1 MVKFNVL
8 LGLVAA
14 AGVLVVAA
22 AVNRHTVWW
31 YAVVIVVIALL
42 VAIYD
47 VLQKQ
52 HSILRNY
59 PVIGHM
65 RFLLESIRPEL
76 QQYFIERNYDGRPY
90 DRNVRSLIY
99 QRSKGLH
106 AEAAFGTERE
116 ITEPG
121 YDYLLHSMAPVPIS
135 KTVPTVRL
143 GGPQCTQ
150 PYDAALFNISSMS
163 FGALSANAVRA
174 MNKGA
179 ALGGFLHE
187 TGEGGLTAHHLE
199 YGAPLVWE
207 IGSGYFGCRTRDGK
221 FDPQRFAEKSAHPN
235 VKAILLKLS
244 QGAKPGLGGV
254 LPGRKVS
261 AAIAEARGVE
271 QGVTVISPPAHG
283 EFSSPIELMQFIGEL
298 RRLSGGKPVGFK
310 LCVGTRT
317 DVLALCK
324 AMLRTEILPDFIT
337 IDGAE
342 GGTGAAPPEFADH
355 VGTPL
360 KLGLMTMHNAL
371 VGSGLRSRIKIG
383 AAGKI
388 AGGTDIVKAL
398 ALGAD
403 FTNAARA
410 MMMAVGCIQAQECH
424 TNNCPVGVAT
434 QDARR
439 ARALDVEDKGDR
451 VFNYQRGTVE
461 SAMQVLAAMGLT
473 SFDDLGPAVVMRRV
487 GHSSA
492 ESFEDLFEWLDE
504 GELVRGTTR
513 PEWERDWQ
521 RADPESFAVPKIRT
535 A

>member
-1 MVKFNVL
+1 MKFYVLCGL
-8 LGLVAA
+8 LGA
-14 AGVLVVAA
+14 AGVLTVAA
-22 AVNRHTVWW
+22 AVNEDTTWW
-31 YAVVIVVIALL
+31 FAVAMVVIVLL
-42 VAIYD
+42 VAVHD
-47 VLQKQ
+47 VVQKK
-52 HSILRNY
+52 HAILRNY
-59 PVIGHM
+59 PVLGHM

-106 AEAAFGTERE
+106 AEQAFGTERE

-121 YDYLLHSMAPVPIS
+121 YDYLLHSMAPVKVGAS
-135 KTVPTVRL
+135 VPTVRI
-143 GGPQCTQ
+143 GGPQCSA
-150 PYDAALFNISSMS
+150 PFDASLFNISSMS
-163 FGALSANAVRA
+163 FGALSSNAVRA

-187 TGEGGLTAHHLE
+187 TGEGGITAHHLE

-207 IGSGYFGCRTRDGK
+207 IGSGYFGCRDLEGN
-221 FDPQRFAEKSAHPN
+221 FNPELFAQKASHPN
-235 VKAILLKLS
+235 VKMILIKLS

-254 LPGRKVS
+254 LPGAKVT
-261 AAIAEARGVE
+261 AAIAEARGVPL
-271 QGVTVISPPAHG
+271 GVTVISPPAHSA
-283 EFSSPIELMQFIGEL
+283 FTSPIELMHFVGEL

-324 AMLRTEILPDFIT
+324 AMLQTGVLPDFIT
-337 IDGAE
+337 VDGAE
-342 GGTGAAPPEFADH
+342 GGTGAAPPEFSDH

-360 KLGLMTMHNAL
+360 KLGLMMMHNAL
-371 VGSGLRSRIKIG
+371 VGSGLRGAIKIG
-383 AAGKI
+383 AAGKV
-388 AGGTDIVKAL
+388 ASGTDIVKIL

-410 MMMAVGCIQAQECH
+410 MMMAVGCIQAQSCH
-424 TNNCPVGVAT
+424 TNRCPVGVAT
-434 QDARR
+434 QDPRR
-439 ARALDVEDKGDR
+439 ARALNIDDKGDR
-451 VFNYQRGTVE
+451 VHNYQQGTIE

-473 SFDDLGPAVVMRRV
+473 SFEDLGPALVMRRV

-504 GELVRGTTR
+504 GELVRGSER
-513 PEWERDWQ
+513 REWNRDWE
-521 RADPESFAVPKIRT
+521 RADPTTFAVPKVRT

>member
-1 MVKFNVL
+1 MKFYVLCGL
-8 LGLVAA
+8 LGV
-14 AGVLVVAA
+14 AGVLTFAA
-22 AVNRHTVWW
+22 AVNEDTTWW
-31 YAVVIVVIALL
+31 FAVAMVVIVSV
-42 VAIYD
+42 VAIHD
-47 VLQKQ
+47 VVQKK
-52 HSILRNY
+52 HAILRNY
-59 PVIGHM
+59 PVLGHM

-106 AEAAFGTERE
+106 AEQAFGTERE

-121 YDYLLHSMAPVPIS
+121 YDYLLHSMAPVKIGAA
-135 KTVPTVRL
+135 VPTVRI
-143 GGPQCTQ
+143 GGPQCSA
-150 PYDAALFNISSMS
+150 PFDASLFNISSMS

-187 TGEGGLTAHHLE
+187 TGEGGITAHHLE

-207 IGSGYFGCRTRDGK
+207 IGSGYFGCRDRDGH
-221 FDPQRFAEKSAHPN
+221 FDPELFAQKASHPN
-235 VKAILLKLS
+235 VKMILIKLS

-254 LPGRKVS
+254 LPGAKVT
-261 AAIAEARGVE
+261 AAIAEARGVPP
-271 QGVTVISPPAHG
+271 GVTVISPPAHSA
-283 EFSSPIELMQFIGEL
+283 FSSPIELMHFVGTL

-317 DVLALCK
+317 DLLALCK
-324 AMLRTEILPDFIT
+324 AMLQTGVLPDFIT
-337 IDGAE
+337 VDGAE
-342 GGTGAAPPEFADH
+342 GGTGAAPPEFSDH

-360 KLGLMTMHNAL
+360 KLGLMMMHNAL
-371 VGSGLRSRIKIG
+371 VGSGLRGAIKIG
-383 AAGKI
+383 AAGKV
-388 AGGTDIVKAL
+388 ASGTDIVKTL

-410 MMMAVGCIQAQECH
+410 MMMAVGCIQAQSCH
-424 TNNCPVGVAT
+424 TNRCPVGVAT
-434 QDARR
+434 QDPRR
-439 ARALDVEDKGDR
+439 ARALNVQDKGDR
-451 VFNYQRGTVE
+451 VLNYQQGTVE
-461 SAMQVLAAMGLT
+461 SAMQVLAAMGLS
-473 SFDDLGPAVVMRRV
+473 SFEDLGPALVMRRV

-504 GELVRGTTR
+504 GELVRGSQR
-513 PEWERDWQ
+513 REWNRDWE
-521 RADPESFAVPKIRT
+521 RADPTTFAVPKVRT